1 MLSRRCR
8 PGGNA
13 DALLSLDLNDADG
26 NQSKTTRSNV
36 ESVSRLPL
44 IYVSNAVN
52 LSGFAAKLRYDADI
66 LDFVSAVDVVEGR
79 TNFPEQKV
87 VWRSFFRHCYAS
99 QDSSL
104 AELFSV
110 GQRRL
115 HPTVMV
121 SWLAL
126 RLRFVKSLR
135 GTGGFRICDAEFND
149 GARRVEP
156 NISAK
161 LAPPVF
167 EETKKGV
174 ISFDFN
180 SAAGDQEVFHKG
192 FIESG
197 SLVDVDVYL
206 NIDKIGSD
214 FIDVSNYSV
223 TVEYDDEQL
232 TLISYAP
239 ETSEEF
245 NMLTTGGGMVPPL
258 PAIIGANSITFGSA
272 ILGPTEETAPDAC
285 VALSVD

>member
-1 MLSRRCR
+1 M
-8 PGGNA
+8 
-13 DALLSLDLNDADG
+13 
-26 NQSKTTRSNV
+26 
-36 ESVSRLPL
+36 
-44 IYVSNAVN
+44 
-52 LSGFAAKLRYDADI
+52 
-66 LDFVSAVDVVEGR
+66 
-79 TNFPEQKV
+79 
-87 VWRSFFRHCYAS
+87 VWRSSFRQRCEPELEFGGAILGGTETTAP
-99 QDSSL
+99 DGDGFL
-104 AELFSV
+104 ARFTFEVRQEFEGAQVVLESV
-110 GQRRL
+110 TPNSMTGKTKRTEYIGQ
-115 HPTVMV
+115 
-121 SWLAL
+121 
-126 RLRFVKSLR
+126 
-135 GTGGFRICDAEFND
+135 
-149 GARRVEP
+149 
-156 NISAK
+156 

-167 EETKKGV
+167 EEQKKGV

-258 PAIIGANSITFGSA
+258 PAIIGAKSNMFVA
-272 ILGPTEETAPDAC
+272 RFLVQQKKRLQML